1 MKGKGKVEGA
11 KGSKVTGLH
20 KKGNGF
26 ATEKGEENGEQLQE
40 SAGQGKNGKDGENSD
55 NVNGKK
61 EAMVTDNQEDKDLED
76 VIKVLLEMRN
86 KVSHNQVEERDEG
99 INSGNR
105 KIDLG
110 NQEMD
115 TEKVQENE
123 KKLRAVENS
132 EEDEEVSV
140 GKKPGRKGMNGTTIT
155 GIRVS
160 EIETVNKN
168 GDLAEGDGKEVSE
181 IGNEKNDGERESLSI
196 NSGLQQDSKEVKINR
211 HSHEVS
217 NLMCIVDC

>member
-1 MKGKGKVEGA
+1 MKGKGKVEGG

-86 KVSHNQVEERDEG
+86 KVSHNEVEERDEG